1 MQECAKKT
9 NCSKDTLRF
18 YDKKGL
24 VSPRRGDNGYRDYGE
39 EEVELIEL
47 IQTLKFAGLNLNEV
61 QKVLKLIQA
70 PISPSCRDETIDF
83 LQQKKS
89 HFQKSA
95 NFYLKMEQTTEDI
108 LKAVEKEEAQKID
121 SLIWELREDK
131 ALDVNG

>member
-1 MQECAKKT
+1 M
-9 NCSKDTLRF
+9 
-18 YDKKGL
+18 
-24 VSPRRGDNGYRDYGE
+24 
-39 EEVELIEL
+39 ELIEL